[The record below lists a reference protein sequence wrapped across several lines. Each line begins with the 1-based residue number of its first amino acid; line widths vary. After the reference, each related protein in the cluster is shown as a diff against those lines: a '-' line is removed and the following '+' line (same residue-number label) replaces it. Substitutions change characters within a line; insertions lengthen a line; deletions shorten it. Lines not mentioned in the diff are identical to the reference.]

1 MLIVSMGGLYFD
13 TQESELELVGYMRP
27 TKAPR
32 KNKNLRCIMDFVHL
46 SSMAT
51 SYNHHF
57 MLYNQDKNNATQLI
71 PSQVWKVVYK
81 DYKKQFPYSEFHP
94 KSLKDRL
101 RECLKELNI
110 GT

>member
-1 MLIVSMGGLYFD
+1 MEGLYFD
-13 TQESELELVGYMRP
+13 TQESELELVGYMMP

-32 KNKNLRCIMDFVHL
+32 KNKNLRCIVDFVHL

-57 MLYNQDKNNATQLI
+57 MLYSRDMNNVTQLI

-81 DYKKQFPYSEFHP
+81 DYKKQFSDSKFHF

-101 RECLKELNI
+101 QECLKE
-110 GT
+110 